1 MSAIAIFQHQSISGS
16 IHFSQK
22 RKDSPVI
29 LKFCLK
35 GIHEPCALHIHEY
48 GDTSDGCRSLG
59 GHFNPTKKK
68 HGQHAGDVIF
78 NVFPD
83 SKGNY
88 NSTFITKELS
98 LQNGNPHN
106 IVGRSVVIHA
116 FQDDYGKKGR
126 EDSEGK
132 FVPYKKMSDYEIQ
145 YYTKMS
151 GYKQGTRQEMVS
163 TLEKGSLETGN
174 AGGRVA
180 YAIIALSK

>member
-22 RKDSPVI
+22 RKDSPVKI
-29 LKFCLK
+29 EFSLK

-59 GHFNPTKKK
+59 AHFNPTKKK

-88 NSTFITKELS
+88 NSTFVTKELS

-106 IVGRSVVIHA
+106 ILGRSVVIHA

-174 AGGRVA
+174 AGSRVA